1 MEFRLLQEG
10 RAALDFAADLSMAV
24 RGLRQRVNGE
34 LAQAGVS
41 AETLVKDVAQR
52 DAQVRSALVDSKAFR
67 VSNLLADWASENHGR
82 IATAAFE
89 AMRPQLEPRLK
100 ALDALGPTTIDP
112 RLGERRPE
120 YFRDVWFHRTTGGWD
135 GHEYQ
140 GFIHAELVH
149 RNYVFRTYP
158 GGIFEQRAR
167 VLDELPR
174 HDHRRI
180 LEMGASSG
188 HYTLALAKRFPAA
201 ELHGCDI
208 SERML
213 AQARR
218 VANELGLAWKLH
230 QVPAEDTGLPAASF
244 DLVTSYIVLHELPA
258 AIIRQMFAE
267 AFRVLRPG
275 GDLLMT
281 DVIPLWAQ
289 DSLSAWWSLHQAAMG
304 GEPYWQEAASLDL
317 AQVATEAGFVD
328 AKTYGLGASRYPWVT
343 YARKPE
349 QS

>member
-1 MEFRLLQEG
+1 MEFQLRQEG

-34 LAQAGVS
+34 LSDAGVTADS
-41 AETLVKDVAQR
+41 LPNDPQHR
-52 DAQVRSALVDSKAFR
+52 DAQVQAALADSKAFR
-67 VSNLLADWASENHGR
+67 ISNLLADWASENHGQ
-82 IATAAFE
+82 IAIAAFE
-89 AMRPQLEPRLK
+89 ALRPDLEPKLK
-100 ALDALGPTTIDP
+100 ELDARGPTTIDA

-140 GFIHAELVH
+140 GFIHSELVH

-158 GGIFEQRAR
+158 GGIYEQRMR

-174 HDHRRI
+174 NDYGRI

-188 HYTLALAKRFPAA
+188 HYTYALAKRFPGA

-213 AQARR
+213 EQARR
-218 VANELGLAWKLH
+218 VGNELGLEWKLH
-230 QVPAEDTGLPAASF
+230 QVPAEDTGLASGEF
-244 DLVTSYIVLHELPA
+244 DLVTSYIILHELPA
-258 AIIRQMFAE
+258 AIIRRIFAE
-267 AFRVLRPG
+267 AFRLLRPG

-289 DSLSAWWSLHQAAMG
+289 DSLSAWWSLHQAATG

-317 AQVATEAGFVD
+317 AKVATEAGFVD

-349 QS
+349 LS